1 MKEVGVGRRNIS
13 TTHIQMLLLID
24 GINATPD
31 VVKKAVALTRIQLES
46 PLANNSYRITKRL
59 ISTGGSSSRCCYL
72 IHVRYFFSL
81 GINNV
86 LFSSQVSFKK
96 RKKQCPDCHQWLSRK
111 TIHPRSA
118 CSKYCIRNGISPPE
132 IILSG

>member
-59 ISTGGSSSRCCYL
+59 ISTGGSSSSR
-72 IHVRYFFSL
+72 
-81 GINNV
+81 
-86 LFSSQVSFKK
+86 VSFKK

-132 IILSG
+132 IYFVKSKFAKKRIAFFMLRRNHL